1 MVFVIILSLFEN
13 LYQTK
18 NSQFDCFWAVIDSHI
33 LLMYSNYLLMLKGKT
48 IPDIFVTN
56 LNVLV
61 STRDFTD

>member
-18 NSQFDCFWAVIDSHI
+18 NSQFDWAVIDSHI
-33 LLMYSNYLLMLKGKT
+33 LLMYSNYLLTLKGKT

>member
-48 IPDIFVTN
+48 IPDIFETN
-56 LNVLV
+56 
-61 STRDFTD
+61 